1 MIGNVTHGHLGAAI
15 GRAGA
20 VIGLAIAAVA
30 TPAVTA
36 ADTVEATRVLALS
49 DDVAYGEY
57 LAGECAGCHSGS
69 AVGAVPV
76 IAGLPADYAVLAML
90 QYRDGTRDNTTMG
103 GIAAALGDEEIA
115 VLGHYLASLVPAAG
129 DGATAEEATP
139 AAAVPDASGIDA
151 VPEVEV
157 GIRPDLP
164 NVTVSTSDGD
174 VVIERV
180 QDPDNVIEG
189 DFARTSRPCP
199 PFCIQP
205 ITPVEGVA
213 TIGELELLEL
223 LQDPDATV
231 LDSRELDW
239 HLEGTIPGATS
250 LPYTEIAS
258 RLDELGCTGEP
269 GRWDCSGA
277 RTVALFC
284 NGAWCGQSPTA
295 IRAMVR
301 EGFPPER
308 IRYYRAGMQGWRIL
322 GLTVVEGDF

>member
-1 MIGNVTHGHLGAAI
+1 MRPIVKAFGKVFRKVFGTALVAWVALAGTSP
-15 GRAGA
+15 AGA
-20 VIGLAIAAVA
+20 SADADEIAAV
-30 TPAVTA
+30 
-36 ADTVEATRVLALS
+36 LLLS
-49 DDVAYGEY
+49 DDLAYGEY
-57 LAGECAGCHSGS
+57 LAGECAGCHSN
-69 AVGAVPV
+69 ATDGAVPV
-76 IAGLPADYAVLAML
+76 VNGLPAERVVQALL
-90 QYRDGTRDNTTMG
+90 EYRDGTRDNTTMG
-103 GIAAALGDEEIA
+103 GIAAPLADEEIA
-115 VLGHYLASLVPAAG
+115 VLGHYLASLAPA
-129 DGATAEEATP
+129 
-139 AAAVPDASGIDA
+139 
-151 VPEVEV
+151 VEV
-157 GIRPDLP
+157 GIRPDMP
-164 NVTVSTSDGD
+164 GVTVPTPDGD

-180 QDPDNVIEG
+180 QDVDNVIEG

-205 ITPVEGVA
+205 FTPVEGVA

-258 RLDELGCTGEP
+258 RLDELGCEGEP
-269 GRWDCSGA
+269 GDWDCGGA

-301 EGFPPER
+301 EGYPPGK